1 MLYSIQKGDFSP
13 MNIIELLGLKT
24 TLLSAEKTIVTV
36 DVTKQLMQPYG
47 LVHGGV
53 NALLAETAAS
63 LGANATLP
71 EGQVAV
77 GVALNTHHLAPVSQ
91 GTLVAAAT
99 PISVGHRLQV
109 WQVTIHEAQTNT
121 LTSTSTVTL
130 TTKTRTI

>member
-1 MLYSIQKGDFSP
+1 

-36 DVTKQLMQPYG
+36 NVTAQLMQPYG

-63 LGANATLP
+63 LGANAALP
-71 EGQVAV
+71 DGKVAV
-77 GVALNTHHLAPVSQ
+77 GVAIDTHHLAPVSQ
-91 GTLVAAAT
+91 GVLVATAT
-99 PISVGHRLQV
+99 PLNIGYRLQV
-109 WQVTIHEAQTNT
+109 WTVTIHETQTNT

-130 TTKTRTI
+130 TTKTHPA

>member
-1 MLYSIQKGDFSP
+1 

-36 DVTKQLMQPYG
+36 NVTAQLMHPYG

-63 LGANATLP
+63 LGANAALP
-71 EGQVAV
+71 DGKVAV
-77 GVALNTHHLAPVSQ
+77 GVAIDTHHLAPVSQ
-91 GTLVAAAT
+91 GVLVATAT
-99 PISVGHRLQV
+99 PLNIGHRLQV
-109 WQVTIHEAQTNT
+109 WTVTIHETQTNT

-130 TTKTRTI
+130 TTKTHPA

>member
-1 MLYSIQKGDFSP
+1 
-13 MNIIELLGLKT
+13 MNIIDLLGLKT

-53 NALLAETAAS
+53 NALLAS

-77 GVALNTHHLAPVSQ
+77 GVALKTHHLAPVSQ
-91 GTLVAAAT
+91 GTLVATAT
-99 PISVGHRLQV
+99 PISVRHRLQV